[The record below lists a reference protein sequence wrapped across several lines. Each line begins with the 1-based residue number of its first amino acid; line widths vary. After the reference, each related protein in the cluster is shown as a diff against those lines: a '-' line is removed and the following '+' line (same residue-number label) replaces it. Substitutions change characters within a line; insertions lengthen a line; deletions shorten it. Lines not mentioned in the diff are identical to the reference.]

1 MSFFFTIHV
10 LVAACCF
17 VLAGV
22 MMVCGRKLAAAD
34 FPFRLH
40 RRLMLWF
47 LVALAVH
54 SLSAGFIVRGGSL
67 EVYAT
72 QPLTLL
78 YVSFA
83 VLTMWG
89 SLCFGRKHYGRLSA
103 WVLLLQIPAV
113 LLMVN
118 VLMLASGN
126 YRPLMNTADLLV
138 YHKDAPVV
146 FVGRVL
152 FMSLLV
158 VFWLMAIGMLVEA
171 WLHSRQQSATSKA
184 APSLS
189 LQRMESQLIG
199 YWAIALLLAAIP
211 FCLTNYLPHYVKNIL
226 FVIGLLLTARVYQQQ
241 VRFTRERLDGS
252 ITSRLIAERLS
263 LVLTLEQGGTTPWG
277 SYMPQNPFYAKGNP
291 ELGAIASA
299 LSVSRDDLSQY
310 VHQSLHTN
318 LVAWVSEQRLT
329 YCASQLEQGKRKISE
344 IAAACGY
351 NDLPTFT
358 RAFKRQY
365 GVAPSEY
372 RKQEK

>member
-1 MSFFFTIHV
+1 MIH
-10 LVAACCF
+10 
-17 VLAGV
+17 GS
-22 MMVCGRKLAAAD
+22 KLAAED
-34 FPFRLH
+34 FTFRIH
-40 RRLMLWF
+40 RRLMVWF
-47 LVALAVH
+47 LVSLAAH
-54 SLSAGFIVRGGSL
+54 SLSAGFIVRGENL

-89 SLCFGRKHYGRLSA
+89 SLCFGRKHHGRLSA
-103 WVLLLQIPAV
+103 WVLMLQIPAV

-171 WLHSRQQSATSKA
+171 WLHSRQQSTASKA
-184 APSLS
+184 APSLA
-189 LQRMESQLIG
+189 LHRQEAGVIG
-199 YWAIALLLAAIP
+199 YWAIALMLAAVP
-211 FCLTNYLPHYVKNIL
+211 FCLNFYLPHYVKDTLLI
-226 FVIGLLLTARVYQQQ
+226 IGLLLTARVYQQQ
-241 VRFTRERLDGS
+241 ARYTRERLNGS
-252 ITSRLIAERLS
+252 ITGRLVTERLPQI
-263 LVLTLEQGGTTPWG
+263 LALELGGTTPWG

-291 ELGAIASA
+291 ELGDIASA
-299 LSVSRDDLSQY
+299 LSISRDDLSQY
-310 VHQSLHTN
+310 VHQSLRTN
-318 LVAWVSEQRLT
+318 LVAWVSEQRLSH
-329 YCASQLEQGKRKISE
+329 CAAAILQGDRKITE
-344 IAAACGY
+344 IAAATGY
-351 NDLPTFT
+351 NDVPTFT

-372 RKQEK
+372 RKQEKG